1 MPGSR
6 GKSNGAHH
14 HIDGLATKAEKMAM
28 TSNELLAPIS
38 SVPSEFKLLDRY
50 WRASNYLSVGQV
62 STVLLK
68 KRTNLKLHCFTYEKS
83 HGQHSTIVDAHRFTS
98 WIQTPSWN
106 ASLSSL
112 MWSRDY
118 LVISERH
125 LDKTSFTAIWIN
137 LSVRGSWI
145 WFTFQVQG
153 TGE

>member
-98 WIQTPSWN
+98 WIQTPS
-106 ASLSSL
+106 
-112 MWSRDY
+112 
-118 LVISERH
+118 
-125 LDKTSFTAIWIN
+125 
-137 LSVRGSWI
+137 
-145 WFTFQVQG
+145 
-153 TGE
+153 